1 MTISALTDAR
11 APAHEG
17 PPVAIVTSLE
27 EEQRALDELLAEI
40 EAMSCEEYLNQ
51 DIVIR
56 MQQAQS
62 LLWFKGDPVIL
73 MRSQS

>member
-1 MTISALTDAR
+1 
-11 APAHEG
+11 
-17 PPVAIVTSLE
+17 VTSLE

-62 LLWFKGDPVIL
+62 LLWSKVT
-73 MRSQS
+73 R

>member
-1 MTISALTDAR
+1 MQGRLRTKD
-11 APAHEG
+11 H
-17 PPVAIVTSLE
+17 PVAIVTSLE

-62 LLWFKGDPVIL
+62 LLWVKGDPVIW

>member
-1 MTISALTDAR
+1 MT
-11 APAHEG
+11 
-17 PPVAIVTSLE
+17 VTSSE
-27 EEQRALDELLAEI
+27 DEQRALDELLAEI

-56 MQQAQS
+56 MQEAQS
-62 LLWFKGDPVIL
+62 LLWVKGDPVIC

>member
-1 MTISALTDAR
+1 MQGRLRITD
-11 APAHEG
+11 H
-17 PPVAIVTSLE
+17 PVAIVTSLE

-62 LLWFKGDPVIL
+62 LLWAKGDSVIW